1 MDAPEFPTLTTS
13 RLRPLFAVLR
23 TRGVDVDG
31 CLRSAGTDEAT
42 LLTPLHRMPREVVLR
57 LLARLGLD
65 HELDE
70 LGLEVADAV
79 EARDLDLLGHLL
91 ASARTVGDALQLAV
105 RYVRLIH
112 DSVELEFR
120 RQGDIAILSH
130 SIGGGRV
137 QLPPVADFSVAMT
150 VRLFREMTGGAL
162 PLLEVKL
169 ARPRP
174 PRPANYSK
182 WFGVPVSFD
191 AKFNELQ
198 FHASVLECAL
208 PKANASLNEVLQRQA
223 NELLRALSD
232 SAQKPT
238 FVERVRFE
246 LSASLEE
253 GDVSASEL
261 ARTLRIAER
270 TLRRRLNECGTSYRE
285 LLDDVRRERALVLAQ
300 HPKLSISQ
308 VANQLGFS
316 GPTSFGRAFRRWT
329 GMMPTQYARAARVG

>member
-1 MDAPEFPTLTTS
+1 MDAPEFPTLTTV

-23 TRGVDVDG
+23 KRGVDVDAG
-31 CLRSAGTDEAT
+31 LKRAGTDEAT
-42 LLTPLHRMPREVVLR
+42 LLNPLHRMPRHEVLK
-57 LLARLGLD
+57 LLALLGLA

-79 EARDLDLLGHLL
+79 EASDLDLLGHLL
-91 ASARTVGDALQLAV
+91 SSARTVGDALQLAV
-105 RYVRLIH
+105 RYIRLMH
-112 DSVELEFR
+112 DSVELQLK
-120 RQGDIAILSH
+120 RQGDVATLLH

-150 VRLFREMTGGAL
+150 VRLFREITGASL

-174 PRPANYSK
+174 PRPASYSK

-198 FHASVLECAL
+198 FHASFLDFAL
-208 PKANASLNEVLQRQA
+208 PSANASLNGVLQRQA
-223 NELLRALSD
+223 NEVLRGLSD

-238 FVERVRFE
+238 FVERVRLE
-246 LSASLEE
+246 LCTCLEDGE
-253 GDVSASEL
+253 VSASEV

-270 TLRRRLNECGTSYRE
+270 TLRRRLNESGTSYRE

-300 HPKLSISQ
+300 QPRLSISQ
-308 VANQLGFS
+308 VAHQLGFS

-329 GMMPTQYARAARVG
+329 GMMPTQYARAARAG